1 MKFLISLCL
10 IVILVLFNGDR
21 LRKNPLPYYVGAVVL
36 AAASIFILL
45 MPGDIVSGNVILTAL
60 KNVLSY
66 ISGGAMVGALFT
78 LVMYAGAFVQGGYLA
93 KKFMP
98 VRAQLSILGGILAIG
113 HGIAL
118 GQNFLKNLDFSVEFL
133 ISLLLLIVMVPLFI
147 TSFMFVRK
155 KMKPKT
161 WKRLQRL
168 AYLFYFLTFAHILVF
183 EMPKALRGVKGY
195 PLNVFV
201 YFVVFVSYLFCRIFR
216 AVYKNAK
223 EMMVRAQV
231 ISTAAVLSV
240 AVAGSLTAGL
250 IRTGSDEPEV
260 LGEKREASEGVFY
273 GEGMGNNGKIGVN
286 VTVLNGEITDIEIVK
301 FPDDADY
308 FDVEKDG
315 SKMIQQMIE
324 SQNPEVDTVSGAT
337 FSSEGLI
344 DAVSEALRK
353 AESGDSD

>member
-1 MKFLISLCL
+1 
-10 IVILVLFNGDR
+10 
-21 LRKNPLPYYVGAVVL
+21 
-36 AAASIFILL
+36 
-45 MPGDIVSGNVILTAL
+45 
-60 KNVLSY
+60 
-66 ISGGAMVGALFT
+66 
-78 LVMYAGAFVQGGYLA
+78 MYAGAFVQGGYLA

-118 GQNFLKNLDFSVEFL
+118 GQNFLKNLDFSVGFL

-147 TSFMFVRK
+147 TSFLFIRK

-161 WKRLQRL
+161 WKRLQQM

-231 ISTAAVLSV
+231 ISTAAVLFV
-240 AVAGSLTAGL
+240 AISGSLSAGL
-250 IRTGSDEPEV
+250 LRTGSDEPEV
-260 LGEKREASEGVFY
+260 LGEKREEREESEGVFY

-344 DAVSEALRK
+344 DAVGEALRN
-353 AESGDSD
+353 AEIGE